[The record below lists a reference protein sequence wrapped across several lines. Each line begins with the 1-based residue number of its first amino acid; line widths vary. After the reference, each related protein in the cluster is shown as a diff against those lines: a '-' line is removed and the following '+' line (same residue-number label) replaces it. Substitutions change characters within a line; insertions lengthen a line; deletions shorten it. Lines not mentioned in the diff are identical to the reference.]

1 MFYGVFFWAIYL
13 ALEPFVRRHW
23 PQTLV
28 SWTTMM
34 GGRIRDRVVGRD
46 VLIGVALGALIAL
59 LVRIT
64 LTYQDTGGWAA
75 PELLLG
81 VRGMSRHLI
90 MQVLYAVR
98 SALLFF
104 YLLFI
109 LRVLL
114 RNQWAAALAF
124 VLLFAVIDALD
135 SATPLFEAATTFV
148 YFSMLAVAVLR
159 WGLTTLTVALF
170 VGNVLLNVPATTDFS
185 ARYLSVST
193 LELAIPL
200 ALAALAFYTSIR
212 GRAFAV

>member
-1 MFYGVFFWAIYL
+1 MLF
-13 ALEPFVRRHW
+13 
-23 PQTLV
+23 
-28 SWTTMM
+28 
-34 GGRIRDRVVGRD
+34 
-46 VLIGVALGALIAL
+46 GVALGALIAL

-64 LTYQDTGGWAA
+64 FIYQDTGGWAV

-98 SALLFF
+98 TALLFF

-135 SATPLFEAATTFV
+135 STTPLFEAATTFV

-170 VGNVLLNVPATTDFS
+170 VGNLLLNVPATTDFS
-185 ARYLSVST
+185 AWYLSVST